1 MRIDTKNKI
10 IYLANPKTGS
20 TSLRKI
26 MDNYNDRSIMEYLK
40 DNIMYHDHWSIN
52 KYNTIFEIL
61 NKQTKSNIYLSN
73 YFSFTTIRNPWD
85 RTVSAFKYQK
95 CDKNGY
101 PWYHSDYDKN
111 TAKQYSFSE
120 FLKDMHNKDY
130 WCGIGIPSAQYF
142 CFDEDNN
149 QLLTKIYPI
158 ETLTKDIIK
167 SDIKKY
173 SNIDYDI
180 EEIPHINVTEKV
192 DYRTYYTEQWMIDIV
207 KEVYKKDIEI
217 GNYSFI

>member
-1 MRIDTKNKI
+1 MRIDAKNKI

-20 TSLRKI
+20 TSLRKM
-26 MDNYNDRSIMEYLK
+26 MDNKCDSSIIKYLND
-40 DNIMYHDHWSIN
+40 NNMYHDHWSMN
-52 KYNTIFEIL
+52 KYVTIFQIL
-61 NKQTKSNIYLSN
+61 NIQTKSNIDLSE

-85 RTVSAFKYQK
+85 RVVSAFKYQK

-101 PWYHSDYDKN
+101 PWYNSDYDKN

-130 WCGIGIPSAQYF
+130 WCGIGIPCAQYF
-142 CFDEDNN
+142 CFDENDN
-149 QLLTKIYPI
+149 QLVTKIYPI
-158 ETLTKDIIK
+158 ETLTIDIIN

-173 SNIDYDI
+173 RGIDYDI
-180 EEIPHINVTEKV
+180 KEILHLNVTEKV

-207 KEVYKKDIEI
+207 REVYKKDIEL
-217 GNYSFI
+217 GGYEF